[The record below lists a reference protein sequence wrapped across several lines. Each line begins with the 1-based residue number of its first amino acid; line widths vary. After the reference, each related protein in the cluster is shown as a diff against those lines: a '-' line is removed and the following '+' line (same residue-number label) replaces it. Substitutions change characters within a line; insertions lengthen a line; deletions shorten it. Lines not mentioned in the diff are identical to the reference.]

1 MRRMSNL
8 AFNQDFPVASGRS
21 GLKAESP
28 VVLGRDLENP
38 FDVDAVG
45 VWLEDIPGIP
55 LGWLYRKDSNRPVV
69 LQALDRGATIQ
80 GRIVLRPSSVTRQQR
95 QKAVLFW
102 L

>member
-8 AFNQDFPVASGRS
+8 AFNQDFPAASGRS
-21 GLKAESP
+21 GIKAESR
-28 VVLGRDLENP
+28 VILNRDRENP

-45 VWLEDIPGIP
+45 VWLEDVRNIP
-55 LGWLYRKDSNRPVV
+55 LGWLYRKDANRPVV
-69 LQALDRGATIQ
+69 LQALDRGTTIQ
-80 GRIVLRPSSVTRQQR
+80 GRIVLRPGSANRQHR

>member
-8 AFNQDFPVASGRS
+8 AFNQDFPAASGRT

-28 VVLGRDLENP
+28 VILNRDRENP
-38 FDVDAVG
+38 FDLDAVG
-45 VWLEDIPGIP
+45 VWLEDVPGIP
-55 LGWLYRKDSNRPVV
+55 LGWLYRKDTNRPVV
-69 LQALDRGATIQ
+69 LQALDRGRVIQ
-80 GRIVLRPSSVTRQQR
+80 GRIVLRPGSANRWER

>member
-8 AFNQDFPVASGRS
+8 AFNQDFPAASGRS

-28 VVLGRDLENP
+28 VVLGRDRENP
-38 FDVDAVG
+38 YDVDAVG

-80 GRIVLRPSSVTRQQR
+80 GRIVLRTGSATRQQR
-95 QKAVLFW
+95 QKAVLYW

>member
-1 MRRMSNL
+1 MRRLSNL
-8 AFNQDFPVASGRS
+8 AFNQDFPAASGRS
-21 GLKAESP
+21 GIKLESL
-28 VVLGRDLENP
+28 VVLGRDRENP

-45 VWLEDIPGIP
+45 VWLEDVRNIP
-55 LGWLYRKDSNRPVV
+55 LGWLYRKDANRPVV

-80 GRIVLRPSSVTRQQR
+80 GRIVLRSGSANRQHR

>member
-8 AFNQDFPVASGRS
+8 AFNQDFPAASGRT

-28 VVLGRDLENP
+28 VILNRDRENP
-38 FDVDAVG
+38 FDLDAVG
-45 VWLEDIPGIP
+45 VWLEDVPGIP
-55 LGWLYRKDSNRPVV
+55 LGWLYRKDTNRPVV
-69 LQALDRGATIQ
+69 LQALDRGRIIQ
-80 GRIVLRPSSVTRQQR
+80 GRIVLRPGSANRWER